1 MMHPELTDRLIQ
13 AFPHLYRS
21 QEEQEGSAGSST
33 PYAFECRDGW
43 FDLLWWLS
51 GQLEALIA
59 ALPEEEQSNYVPG
72 TIKEKWGTLRVY
84 LWHETPEMQRVIRLA
99 EQRSGHICE
108 ECGAPGSLMRS
119 HGIALTRCLAHD
131 PARSQPQESG
141 NPG

>member
-1 MMHPELTDRLIQ
+1 MHPDLSDRLIE
-13 AFPHLYRS
+13 AFPHLYRR
-21 QEEQEGSAGSST
+21 QEGPEESAGVSK

-51 GQLEALIA
+51 GQLDALIA

-99 EQRSGHICE
+99 EQQSARVCE
-108 ECGAPGSLMRS
+108 ECGAPGMLMS
-119 HGIALTRCLAHD
+119 FHGIAMTRCPAHD
-131 PARSQPQESG
+131 V
-141 NPG
+141 